1 MALMLAAQQF
11 QQNRMQR
18 FCGKLLVQKARDHF
32 INSRPYKQRNQ
43 DVRNIP
49 VPDMPESAYRYVL
62 YEAHGPARVLYAY
75 GILGQQQLDG
85 TWMTLAITAP
95 FSNNR
100 AAVAQ
105 LTKLCTDQQLE
116 PIHILDVIHDFM
128 DLETRTL

>member
-1 MALMLAAQQF
+1 MRCLRNYRHCILAHRDFRLSAEWDKLDALSE
-11 QQNRMQR
+11 
-18 FCGKLLVQKARDHF
+18 V
-32 INSRPYKQRNQ
+32 
-43 DVRNIP
+43 P

-62 YEAHGPARVLYAY
+62 YEAHGPARMLYAY